1 MRQRIGTGLAGL
13 ALATALAFAGPGRAQ
28 DAEFGGQLFA
38 SFCAACHGTDARGG
52 GELSAILALHPPD
65 LTQLAAANGGV
76 FPTARVARQIDGR
89 DPELVHGGVMPLFG
103 TYFDFPDAAIA
114 AEDGQPIL
122 TAAPI
127 ADLVAWLQAAQE

>member
-1 MRQRIGTGLAGL
+1 MRRMIGMGVAALLL
-13 ALATALAFAGPGRAQ
+13 ALGVPGPGRAQ

-38 SFCAACHGTDARGG
+38 SFCAACHGADATGG

-65 LTQLAAANGGV
+65 LTQLAAMNGGV

-103 TYFDFPDAAIA
+103 TYFDFPDAAIP

-127 ADLVAWLQAAQE
+127 ADLVAWLQAVQQ